1 MFNYAIETEKLP
13 DTLEKALIT
22 VLLKP
27 GKDPLLCLSLLNTYI
42 LAKLIALRPDKVPP
56 DLVDMDQTGFVRN
69 RSTPDNIRRLFN
81 IMRYVENDQ
90 ESVVAASLDAEKA
103 FDRIEWNYLFEV
115 LHRMNIGPKYV
126 GLIRLLY
133 KCPAAQVLTNGNI
146 SSQFSL
152 SRGTRQGCP
161 ASPLLFF
168 FGYRAT
174 GRSFQITS
182 IHPWCSY
189 RWV

>member
-1 MFNYAIETEKLP
+1 
-13 DTLEKALIT
+13 
-22 VLLKP
+22 
-27 GKDPLLCLSLLNTYI
+27 
-42 LAKLIALRPDKVPP
+42 
-56 DLVDMDQTGFVRN
+56 MDQSSFVRN
-69 RSTPDNIRRLFN
+69 RTSPDNIRRLFN
-81 IMRYVENDQ
+81 VMHYVVNDQ
-90 ESVVAASLDAEKA
+90 EPVVAASLDVEKA

-115 LHRMNIGPKYV
+115 FQRMNIGPKYV

-133 KCPAAQVLTNGNI
+133 KCSVAQILTNGNV

-174 GRSFQITS
+174 RSHL
-182 IHPWCSY
+182 IHSRCSY
-189 RWV
+189 RRA